1 MKENAIKFSYDEIDQ
16 LIEAMDKDVWKDIK
30 WKFVTDEEMESLLK
44 TS

>member
-1 MKENAIKFSYDEIDQ
+1 MNERTIKFSYDEIDL

-30 WKFVTDEEMESLLK
+30 WKHVTEEEIDKLLK